1 MTTITRDPVVTT
13 TDTRHTTPIE
23 PTVALKRRTID
34 TVFVGVGAVLVMVL
48 VVAGGLLTWG
58 ANFSKD
64 YVNDELSSQ
73 NIAFPPAAAL
83 EEEGR
88 TDLLPF
94 AGHAVNTGPEAEA
107 YASFING
114 HLEGIADGATYADL
128 GDTERAAS
136 TAVETATA
144 DGASATEIA
153 KLQGEADA
161 ISGQRNT
168 LFKGETLRGL
178 LLSAFAWSTVG
189 RIAGIAAFA
198 AFAAAGVMLVLV
210 ALGLRHHHKV
220 VVQTR

>member
-1 MTTITRDPVVTT
+1 MTTITRDPVVTKS
-13 TDTRHTTPIE
+13 DTRTTPVE

-34 TVFVGVGAVLVMVL
+34 SVFVGFGVVLIMVL

-58 ANFSKD
+58 ANFAKG
-64 YVNDELSSQ
+64 YVDDELCSQ
-73 NIAFPPAAAL
+73 NIAFPPASAL
-83 EEEGR
+83 QEEGR

-128 GDTERAAS
+128 GDPERAAN

-144 DGASATEIA
+144 DGASAAQSRSCRVKRTP
-153 KLQGEADA
+153 
-161 ISGQRNT
+161 
-168 LFKGETLRGL
+168 
-178 LLSAFAWSTVG
+178 SAVSATPSSRVRPCGACCSAPSPG
-189 RIAGIAAFA
+189 RPSVSIAGFAALA

>member
-13 TDTRHTTPIE
+13 TDTRSTPIE

-128 GDTERAAS
+128 GDPERAAS

-153 KLQGEADA
+153 ALQGEADA